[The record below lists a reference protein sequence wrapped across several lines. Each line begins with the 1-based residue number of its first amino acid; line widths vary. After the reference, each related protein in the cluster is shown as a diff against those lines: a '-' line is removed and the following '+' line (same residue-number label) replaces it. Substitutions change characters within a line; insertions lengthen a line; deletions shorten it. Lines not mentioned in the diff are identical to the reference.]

1 MRSGCLLLP
10 FSAQFC
16 REPLGRRDACLGI
29 MKAEAWCRKV
39 VALNIAAHE
48 CSQFY
53 HLDAAVACA
62 CGYDRLTLCRDR
74 RGNAKAVM
82 RHCHPE
88 RSKAATFAVAAL
100 AASDRRIAWKC
111 RRASSGRLSLSAACP
126 PRL

>member
-29 MKAEAWCRKV
+29 MKAEARCRKV

-62 CGYDRLTLCRDR
+62 CRYDWLRYAGTGVAMLSPLCGIATQKTVTQPPLLSPRWR
-74 RGNAKAVM
+74 RQIAGL
-82 RHCHPE
+82 PG
-88 RSKAATFAVAAL
+88 SAAGL
-100 AASDRRIAWKC
+100 PPAASA
-111 RRASSGRLSLSAACP
+111 
-126 PRL
+126 